1 LQPHKSEYWLFPK
14 IENEEEF
21 VSRIET
27 LNELYD
33 MANCLD
39 NEIVISSSDEKTGIQ
54 AISHLQ
60 TSKMSSGKLKR
71 IESEYVRNGTTCLIA
86 SRNISTG
93 QINAYTLGQTRK
105 EEDFLKHVQDIFS
118 TEQHKKHII
127 ICDQLNTHK
136 SSSLVKWIASK
147 CYHDDIDLGIKG
159 KTGILKSQKSRMNF
173 LENEKHKIRFYFT
186 PKHCS
191 WMNQIENWFGI
202 LERKVIKHG
211 EFISVDSL
219 EKQISEFITY
229 YNMVLSKPI
238 KWTFNTNKYRQKL
251 AS

>member
-1 LQPHKSEYWLFPK
+1 
-14 IENEEEF
+14 
-21 VSRIET
+21 
-27 LNELYD
+27 
-33 MANCLD
+33 MASCPD

-60 TSKMSSGKLKR
+60 TSKMGIGKLKK

-93 QINAYTLGQTRK
+93 QLNAYTLGQTRK
-105 EEDFLKHVQDIFS
+105 EEDFLARIQEIVATQPDKEHV
-118 TEQHKKHII
+118 I

-136 SSSLVKWIASK
+136 SASLVKWVASV
-147 CYHDDIDLGIKG
+147 CYEAIDLGIKG
-159 KTGILKSQKSRMNF
+159 KEGVLKSQKSRMEF
-173 LENEKHKIRFYFT
+173 LENKEHHIRFFYT

-191 WMNQIENWFGI
+191 WMNQIENWFSI

-211 EFISVDSL
+211 EFKSVDSL
-219 EKQISEFITY
+219 EKQIVDFICY
-229 YNMVLSKPI
+229 YNNILSKPI
-238 KWTFNTNKYRQKL
+238 NWTFNTIKYRQKL